1 VADVALCGVCKS
13 SLPPAGQPIAVDEG
27 LFDAIVSGTNVPVM
41 VDFWADWC
49 GPCRTAAP
57 EVERLAQEMAG
68 QAVVLKVDIEANPGL
83 ANRYG
88 VQSIPNF
95 VVFRGGQPVFQRAGA
110 APRAEMK
117 RWIEGQ

>member
-1 VADVALCGVCKS
+1 
-13 SLPPAGQPIAVDEG
+13 LPPAGQPIAVDEA

-57 EVERLAQEMAG
+57 EVEGLAQEMAG
-68 QAVVLKVDIEANPGL
+68 QAIVLKVDIEANPGL

-95 VVFRGGQPVFQRAGA
+95 VVFRGGQPVFQRAGT

-117 RWIEGQ
+117 RWIENAAQTASGGR